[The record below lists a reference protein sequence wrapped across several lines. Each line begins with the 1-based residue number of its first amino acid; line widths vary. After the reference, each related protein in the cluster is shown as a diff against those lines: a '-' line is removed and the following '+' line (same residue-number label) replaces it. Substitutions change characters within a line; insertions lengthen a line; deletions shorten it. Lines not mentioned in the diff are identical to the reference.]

1 MSLENKSL
9 LEQKDTTLAQTPND
23 RLFKRFDAREKY
35 AMQNGMEDDVK
46 QMQEEL
52 AQIDKQKQSDP
63 QILEALRNFD
73 AIEKPLFRK
82 ELGGLKTDTLIAATN
97 LNKET

>member
-1 MSLENKSL
+1 MT
-9 LEQKDTTLAQTPND
+9 LEQKRFLDNTENPHLQIGND
-23 RLFKRFDAREKY
+23 RALHNFDAWEKY
-35 AMQNGMEDDVK
+35 ALKNGMKEDVK

-52 AQIDKQKQSDP
+52 AQVDKQKQSDP
-63 QILEALRNFD
+63 QILEALHNFD

>member
-1 MSLENKSL
+1 
-9 LEQKDTTLAQTPND
+9 
-23 RLFKRFDAREKY
+23 
-35 AMQNGMEDDVK
+35 MQNGMEDDVK

-73 AIEKPLFRK
+73 AIEK
-82 ELGGLKTDTLIAATN
+82 TSVS
-97 LNKET
+97 